1 MDPITS
7 LFFPLES
14 FQPHQKEQLT
24 FEQMMNCFSAHER
37 DERRFVEGYRDIADR
52 HENPLVRF
60 LLQMIM
66 SDEEKHHAVVHTI
79 TSTLN
84 ADLIGLGSHETLP
97 KLGQISAEEKET
109 LLKLT
114 AEFIQTEKDGIK
126 EYKAL
131 LKPSGS
137 YYGGLLV
144 LLIQTIIHDSEK
156 HLMILRFIDKKL
168 REG

>member
-1 MDPITS
+1 MK
-7 LFFPLES
+7 PLINVFSPVHS
-14 FQPHQKEQLT
+14 FQPREEERCT
-24 FEQMMNCFSAHER
+24 FEQMMNSFTAHER
-37 DERRFVEGYRDIADR
+37 DEQRFLEEYGKIVER

-66 SDEEKHHAVVHTI
+66 SDEEKHHAVVHTV

-84 ADLIGLGSHETLP
+84 ADLVGRRSGERLPNLGR
-97 KLGQISAEEKET
+97 ISAEEKEA

-114 AEFIQTEKDGIK
+114 AEFVQTEKDGIK
-126 EYKAL
+126 AYKAL
-131 LKPSGS
+131 LKPSGN

-156 HLMILRFIDKKL
+156 HLMILQFIDKKL
-168 REG
+168 RES

>member
-1 MDPITS
+1 MDPIAN
-7 LFFPLES
+7 LFFPTHAY
-14 FQPHQKEQLT
+14 QPNQQEILS
-24 FEQMMNCFSAHER
+24 FEQILDCFAAHER
-37 DERRFVEGYRDIADR
+37 EERQFLDGYRDIADR

-79 TSTLN
+79 TATLN
-84 ADLIGLGSHETLP
+84 ADSGWPRAGETLP

-109 LLKLT
+109 LIKLT
-114 AEFIQTEKDGIK
+114 AKFIQTEKDGIK
-126 EYKAL
+126 SYKAL
-131 LKPSGS
+131 LKSSGD

-168 REG
+168 RES